1 MSETKKLN
9 EGAKFAH
16 ATIGNV
22 ADFSGKAFMKDV
34 LGLTGAEVSFGTL
47 GPGHAVTFFH
57 AHKGNEEV
65 YIFLSGEGT
74 FQVDRDTFP
83 IASGSVVRVSTG
95 ASRNHKNNSNEPM
108 NYILSKPKKE
118 VLTAAPQM
126 MQSLLKQSRNSDNLI
141 QL

>member
-9 EGAKFAH
+9 VGDKFAH
-16 ATIGNV
+16 ATVGNV
-22 ADFSGKAFMKDV
+22 ADFSGKAFLKEV
-34 LGLTGAEVSFGTL
+34 LGLTGAEVSLGTL
-47 GPGHAVTFFH
+47 DPGQAVPFFH

-74 FQVDRDTFP
+74 FQVDGDTFP

-95 ASRNHKNNSNEPM
+95 LPAITRTIATNRWSTSV
-108 NYILSKPKKE
+108 SKPKKE

-126 MQSLLKQSRNSDNLI
+126 MR
-141 QL
+141 